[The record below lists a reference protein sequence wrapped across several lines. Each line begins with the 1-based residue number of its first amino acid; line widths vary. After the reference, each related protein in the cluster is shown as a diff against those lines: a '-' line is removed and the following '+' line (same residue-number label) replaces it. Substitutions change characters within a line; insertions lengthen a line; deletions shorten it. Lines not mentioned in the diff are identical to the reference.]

1 MDYLSFEKNNMIKKV
16 LLLIVTAGMF
26 SLGSYAQT
34 TRNYIDTNLPLAQEL
49 MKENHIPASVILGI
63 AIHESASGTSKI
75 ARYLNNHFG
84 VKGSNSNAKIKS
96 SYKGYES
103 VEDSYLHFIDF
114 MHSREAFNKLF
125 EKYGQGDYKN
135 WAKGIQ
141 KGGYAHSRT
150 WASQVITLIKKYE
163 LFKYD
168 VAPPT
173 ELETVPVARVNA
185 KKQKPVTLQKDNS

>member
-1 MDYLSFEKNNMIKKV
+1 
-16 LLLIVTAGMF
+16 
-26 SLGSYAQT
+26 
-34 TRNYIDTNLPLAQEL
+34 
-49 MKENHIPASVILGI
+49 
-63 AIHESASGTSKI
+63 
-75 ARYLNNHFG
+75 
-84 VKGSNSNAKIKS
+84 
-96 SYKGYES
+96 
-103 VEDSYLHFIDF
+103 

-141 KGGYAHSRT
+141 RGGYAHSRT

-168 VAPPT
+168 TAQPT
-173 ELETVPVARVNA
+173 DLQTVPVAGVIA